1 VSSDIFS
8 TLDEQPINPRS
19 LDFAEDYAP
28 ISDAVRSA
36 RDDAISAGAPTLSTG
51 SASLLTML
59 AKALAAKAVVEVGTG
74 TGTSGLALF
83 AGMAADGVLTSIDT
97 ESDWQQSAREAFK
110 AAEIPSQRYRLI
122 TGVALEVLGNLR
134 DSAYDL
140 VFINGDKLEYVE
152 YIDAAQRLLRPGGVV
167 VLNDALWHNLV
178 ADPNDDSDE
187 TLIIREALAV
197 LNGEGAAFTPALIP
211 LGNGLAVAVKN

>member
-1 VSSDIFS
+1 VF
-8 TLDEQPINPRS
+8 T
-19 LDFAEDYAP
+19 
-28 ISDAVRSA
+28 DAGVQNSRF
-36 RDDAISAGAPTLSTG
+36 RLIAGAPI
-51 SASLLTML
+51 
-59 AKALAAKAVVEVGTG
+59 
-74 TGTSGLALF
+74 
-83 AGMAADGVLTSIDT
+83 DVLP
-97 ESDWQQSAREAFK
+97 K
-110 AAEIPSQRYRLI
+110 
-122 TGVALEVLGNLR
+122 LR
-134 DSAYDL
+134 DGAYDIA
-140 VFINGDKLEYVE
+140 FINGDKLEYVE